1 MIIPT
6 LTTDRLILRAFRED
20 DEQAI
25 AALHCDPEVVRYLTP
40 NGEPQP
46 SLAEAWDHI
55 AKHLGHWFLKGYG
68 KWAVDERASGRFVG
82 RVGLYDPPYDW
93 VGIELGWTF
102 LRDAWGKGYATEAGA
117 AAMRWGFE
125 TLAVD
130 EIVSAIHPDNAA
142 SIRVAKRLGERHLR
156 DGTLNGKP
164 ALIYGITASEWRRLR

>member
-6 LTTDRLILRAFRED
+6 LTTDRLILRAYRED
-20 DEQAI
+20 DAQAI
-25 AALHCDPEVVRYLTP
+25 AALHGDPEVVRYLTP

-125 TLAVD
+125 TLAAD

-142 SIRVAKRLGERHLR
+142 SIRVAERLGERHLR
-156 DGTLNGKP
+156 GGTLHGRP